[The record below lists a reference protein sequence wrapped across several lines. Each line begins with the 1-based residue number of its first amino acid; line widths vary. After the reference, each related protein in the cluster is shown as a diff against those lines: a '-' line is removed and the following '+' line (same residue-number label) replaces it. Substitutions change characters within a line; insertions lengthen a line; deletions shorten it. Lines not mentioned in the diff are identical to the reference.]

1 MDVPS
6 LRLGETIET
15 LYKNPT
21 VGRISVNLMT
31 ASGDV
36 ALHVNPRH
44 VSGGTG
50 SHLLIDT
57 KLNGKW
63 QNHVVYPGY
72 PFPANDV
79 STRVLLTITVKQN
92 GFLIAANGIEI
103 VEFPYRAS
111 LGYET
116 VRSITWATQLESGD
130 EKAVLESVKLI
141 F

>member
-1 MDVPS
+1 MDMPS
-6 LRLGETIET
+6 LQLGETIEV
-15 LYKNPT
+15 LYINPT
-21 VGRISVNLMT
+21 VGRVFVNFMT
-31 ASGDV
+31 ATGDI

-44 VSGGTG
+44 VSGGNG
-50 SHLLIDT
+50 SSLLVNT

-63 QNHVVYPGY
+63 QMKVEYPGY

-79 STRVLLTITVKQN
+79 STRVLVGITVKEN

-103 VEFPYRAS
+103 AEFPYRPS

-116 VRSITWATQLESGD
+116 VRSITWTTQQQSG
-130 EKAVLESVKLI
+130 EQTAVLESVELI